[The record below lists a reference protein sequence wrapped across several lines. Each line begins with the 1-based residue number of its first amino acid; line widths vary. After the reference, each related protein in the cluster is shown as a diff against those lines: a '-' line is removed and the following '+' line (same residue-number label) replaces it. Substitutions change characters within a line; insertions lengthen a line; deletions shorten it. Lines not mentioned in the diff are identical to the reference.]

1 MLKWGKIN
9 ISRNEL
15 CLANVLQA
23 GQAFRWIL
31 NEETDEYFTT
41 MKIANSTEYSI
52 VMLRQQDDDYIECAT
67 SDKKCDLQ
75 DLVSHFESY
84 FRIEVDVMMTHETQW
99 LVNDPKFKG
108 IGSHGIRILGQEPW
122 ETLIS
127 FICSTNN
134 NISRITKMCHALCT
148 NYGKLIGKF
157 GSTEYYSFPSS
168 EDLVDNATELELR
181 ELGFG
186 YRAKY
191 IVDTA
196 IKMVEDKKD
205 HDNCSDSEFL
215 TKIAKSNDYDGLRE
229 HLMSYSGI
237 GPKVADCICLMGLRK
252 DEVVPVDVHVARIA
266 ERDYKIK
273 ASNKDLMKLKELYK
287 EQPITRK
294 KVNLQLDFIRRKL
307 NEKWGPYA
315 GWAQGILF
323 FREVGG
329 TSGANTQGKIKKRKN
344 EDTAVELKVNK
355 QEDDETIQKTKR
367 SRVKSEQIN

>member
-1 MLKWGKIN
+1 MLQWGKVYIP
-9 ISRNEL
+9 RREL

-31 NEETDEYFTT
+31 NEKTEEYSTT
-41 MKIANSTEYSI
+41 MKIANSPDYSI
-52 VMLRQQDDDYIECAT
+52 VMLRQHDDSFIE
-67 SDKKCDLQ
+67 
-75 DLVSHFESY
+75 
-84 FRIEVDVMMTHETQW
+84 
-99 LVNDPKFKG
+99 
-108 IGSHGIRILGQEPW
+108 ILGQEPW
-122 ETLIS
+122 ETLVS

-148 NYGKLIGKF
+148 NYGKMIGNL

-168 EDLVDNATELELR
+168 EDLVENATEHELR

-191 IVDTA
+191 IIDTA
-196 IKMVEDKKD
+196 SKMVEDKK
-205 HDNCSDSEFL
+205 HYDNCSDTEFL
-215 TKIAKSNDYDGLRE
+215 TKLAKSNDYDGLRE
-229 HLMSYSGI
+229 QLMSYSGI
-237 GPKVADCICLMGLRK
+237 GPKVADCICLMGMKK

-266 ERDYKIK
+266 ERDYKIR
-273 ASNKDLMKLKELYK
+273 ATNTDLLKLKELYK

-307 NEKWGPYA
+307 HTQWGSYA

-329 TSGANTQGKIKKRKN
+329 TSGANTTGKIKKRKN
-344 EDTAVELKVNK
+344 EEESVKVEVNE
-355 QEDDETIQKTKR
+355 QEHNDIIHKTKR
-367 SRVKSEQIN
+367 SRVKSEQTN